1 MARDRKAQ
9 SITRRT
15 GDGSK
20 ALLAMPEVPA
30 IIDPND
36 PEGLVS
42 TGTQVNDLEVLVP
55 LWPFPAGPGD
65 IDRLD
70 LFWSGV
76 TSDTPVVT
84 SDFPG
89 PVDPATFPVSLKV
102 DKNVLQP
109 DGLYQLWYTVTT
121 DANDTAPSE
130 RRTVTIDTRP
140 PSYNQ
145 QLMPLLLPD
154 DLVGGVINEAYLAS
168 HGDKVQLCLPR
179 PLYLDAQ
186 VGDVV
191 DLYWSQ
197 NNPPTAAAVNSVT
210 VTKGQV
216 GPDPQDVCIDLPG
229 TAVRGPDRDGI
240 FYATYKVRDRAGNET
255 DSFSRETP
263 ATVALK
269 PLPGGDLP
277 EPEFPEADI
286 YGYINCDDTPWN
298 GIVVRIAFVRNLF
311 EYQDQI
317 TLYWQGYRTFN
328 GVDPIAGTE
337 GVFARTVSA
346 QNVTDGYLDVLVEP
360 FIPHIEPIIEGSALA
375 SYRLT
380 KVSGQSGS
388 SYEGLVKIN
397 RKLPS
402 GEICGPGM
410 EALRSGSS
418 IAGGCKACLKFSR
431 FIARVLQR
439 LGRGGKG
446 Q

>member
-9 SITRRT
+9 SLTRRT

-76 TSDTPVVT
+76 TSDTPVAT
-84 SDFPG
+84 ANFTG
-89 PVDPATFPVSLKV
+89 PVDPATFPFSLKA
-102 DKNVLQP
+102 DKNILQP
-109 DGLYQLWYTVTT
+109 DGQYQLWYTVTT

-168 HGDKVQLCLPR
+168 HGDQVELRLPS
-179 PLYLDAQ
+179 PVYLDAKE
-186 VGDVV
+186 GDVV

-197 NNPPTAAAVNSVT
+197 DNPPTTSVVASVT
-210 VTKGQV
+210 VTQAQIEA
-216 GPDPQDVCIDLPG
+216 DDIRISLPG
-229 TAVRGPDRDGI
+229 DAVRAPDRDGD

-255 DSFSRETP
+255 DSFSRETL
-263 ATVALK
+263 AAVALK

-277 EPEFPEADI
+277 EPDFPEADI
-286 YGYINCDDTPWN
+286 DGYINCANEPWN
-298 GIVVRIAFVRNLF
+298 GITVRVTFVRNLF

-317 TLYWQGYRTFN
+317 TLYWQGYHTLN
-328 GVDPIAGTE
+328 GNDPIAGTE
-337 GVFARTVSA
+337 GVFARTVSVK
-346 QNVTDGYLDVLVEP
+346 NVTDGYLDILVEP
-360 FIPHIEPIIEGSALA
+360 FIPHIEPILNGSALA
-375 SYRLT
+375 TYRLT
-380 KVSGQSGS
+380 KVGGQSGK
-388 SYEGLVKIN
+388 SYEGLVKID

-402 GEICGPGM
+402 GEICGPVM
-410 EALRSGSS
+410 QAVQSGSRRE
-418 IAGGCKACLKFSR
+418 GGCKACRLFTR
-431 FIARVLQR
+431 FIARVLQA

>member
-9 SITRRT
+9 SVTRRT
-15 GDGSK
+15 GEVSR
-20 ALLAMPEVPA
+20 ALLAMPHVPA
-30 IIDPND
+30 IIDPDD
-36 PEGLVS
+36 PDGLVS
-42 TGTQVNDLEVLVP
+42 TGTQNNGLEVLVP
-55 LWPFPAGPGD
+55 LWPLTAAAGD
-65 IDRLD
+65 TDRLD
-70 LFWSGV
+70 LFWSGES
-76 TSDTPVVT
+76 SDTPVAT
-84 SDFPG
+84 ADFPG
-89 PVDPATFPVSLKV
+89 PVDPARFPFSLTV
-102 DKNVLQP
+102 DKNSLQS
-109 DGLYQLWYTVTT
+109 DGQYQVWYTVTT

-130 RRTVTIDTRP
+130 RRTVTLDTRP

-145 QLMPLLLPD
+145 QLMPLLLPN

-168 HGDKVQLCLPR
+168 HGDQVELRLPS
-179 PLYLDAQ
+179 PVYLDAKD
-186 VGDVV
+186 GDVV

-197 NNPPTAAAVNSVT
+197 NNPPTTSVVASVT
-210 VTKGQV
+210 VTQA
-216 GPDPQDVCIDLPG
+216 QIDAADIRVRLPG
-229 TAVRGPDRDGI
+229 GAVRAPDRDGV
-240 FYATYKVRDRAGNET
+240 FYATYKVRYRAGNET

-277 EPEFPEADI
+277 EPQFPGADI
-286 YGYINCDDTPWN
+286 YGYINCSHEPWN
-298 GIVVRIAFVRNLF
+298 GIVVRIEFVRNLF

-317 TLYWQGYRTFN
+317 TLYWQGYRRLN

-337 GVFARTVSA
+337 GVFARTVTA
-346 QNVTDGYLDVLVEP
+346 QNLTDGYLDVVVEP
-360 FIPHIEPIIEGSALA
+360 FIPHIKPIIEGSALA

-380 KVSGQSGS
+380 KVSGQSGA
-388 SYEGLVKIN
+388 SYEGLVKIS

-418 IAGGCKACLKFSR
+418 IAGGCKACRKFSR

-439 LGRGGKG
+439 LGRGGEG